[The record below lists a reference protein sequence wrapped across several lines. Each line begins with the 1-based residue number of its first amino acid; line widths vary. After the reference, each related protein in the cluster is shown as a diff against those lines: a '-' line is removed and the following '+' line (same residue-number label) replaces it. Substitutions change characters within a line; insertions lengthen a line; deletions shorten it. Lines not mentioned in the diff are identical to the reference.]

1 MKFRVN
7 FFNFF
12 FSLLFTISS
21 NSLLN
26 AQCQRV
32 ASVKYEQGYGWS
44 KKYNVNVTFMTG
56 SQLNDATQTFNYS
69 SYKNYA
75 LIFWGNGGTT
85 IIKLSTILFCG
96 YEITCDCINN
106 VILDLEGYDQDGDK
120 WKLCVKDLCF

>member
-1 MKFRVN
+1 MQSKAHIIFVLIAL
-7 FFNFF
+7 F
-12 FSLLFTISS
+12 FSISGLS
-21 NSLLN
+21 YGN

-32 ASVKYEQGYGWS
+32 ATVKYEQQNGWS

-56 SQLNDATQTFNYS
+56 SQLNKATNSLNFSSFN
-69 SYKNYA
+69 NYA

-85 IIKLSTILFCG
+85 IIKLSTTLFCG